1 MSDNEQSGDEG
12 AQVPPQNNASAI
24 AIPGM
29 QPPPQ
34 LQTISP
40 GSWKS
45 SKQQWQNYSVV
56 AEYRVALFLHVLGP
70 RFLDTFNGFIF
81 QSDADKHD
89 IAKVIEKF
97 DRYVIVEINESYE
110 RYIFNKRCQTF
121 LKTVKNTSFFRALFI
136 MLSYSAFLVHNCRM
150 CNSNCSNTF

>member
-12 AQVPPQNNASAI
+12 AQVPPQNNAPAI
-24 AIPGM
+24 AIPGL

-45 SKQQWQNYSVV
+45 WKQQWQNYSVV
-56 AEYRVALFLHVLGP
+56 ANLGSQSGEYRVALFLHVLGP

-81 QSDADKHD
+81 QSDTDKHD

-97 DRYVIVEINESYE
+97 DRYVIGEINESYE
-110 RYIFNKRCQTF
+110 RYIFNKRNQNVNEKFDDYLANQRMLAETC
-121 LKTVKNTSFFRALFI
+121 SF
-136 MLSYSAFLVHNCRM
+136 CE
-150 CNSNCSNTF
+150 